1 MPLARDG
8 KTLSG
13 REQGPA
19 QPPTTGLGPS
29 PVSSALSLVGLVLLL
44 GCAHAP
50 VEVDAPGVAPAVR
63 EQLGS
68 LGIMHVGTPTFQASW
83 KPARGAWEGAD
94 RGVSGLFSEGW
105 RVSGDPSQIILLPVI
120 VLGAAIT
127 GAIVAPSD
135 AAVTAAEH
143 ALDDAIADPG
153 LSRSLRDGLQAGAQ
167 GCTGGP
173 VATLPDAET
182 PPAGDRAQPAAVV
195 PEVDTI
201 LEVGAPDV
209 WLLPDD
215 GPINPSLKL
224 VVRVTTRVRHAESGE
239 TLHTVSTKYVGDA
252 KTFTAWGADGARAF
266 RAAVEQAGAPIARHI
281 LGQVFGELG
290 TEGGC
295 LRL

>member
-1 MPLARDG
+1 MATAG

-19 QPPTTGLGPS
+19 PSPTAGPGPS

-63 EQLGS
+63 EQLGT
-68 LGIMHVGTPTFQASW
+68 LGIMHVGVPTLLAATR
-83 KPARGAWEGAD
+83 PARGAGEGAG
-94 RGVSGLFSEGW
+94 RGVRELFSGG
-105 RVSGDPSQIILLPVI
+105 SGGISVDPRGIILVPVM